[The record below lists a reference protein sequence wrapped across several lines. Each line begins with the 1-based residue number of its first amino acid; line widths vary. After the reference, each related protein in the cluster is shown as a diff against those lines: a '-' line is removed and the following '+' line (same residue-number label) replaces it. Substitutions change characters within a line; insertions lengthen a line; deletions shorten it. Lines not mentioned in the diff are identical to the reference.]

1 MKKVAITILPW
12 AVCLACLWYVVRTF
26 NWGEIGRL
34 LGGADLPLALFGST
48 VVLLAF
54 YFLRAARWHLLLRE
68 AGTPTPFARVFEA
81 TALSVG
87 VAILT
92 PASAAEALKVE
103 MLKRDMHTDRASG
116 YSSFFAER
124 ILDGVVLA
132 LVGLAGVQQAGLFPG
147 SWITEI
153 LLAGGVVG
161 AVALA
166 ALMSARGYRLQ
177 APVLAVTVL
186 GWLAIGAGWQ
196 LCFRALAIDVS
207 FAGTLTVLA
216 LSTILSVLT
225 LAPGG
230 IGVSE
235 VSITALLQLLGVE
248 AALAQAGSLI
258 IRAFGLWALVLG
270 LALWAAARYVGKV
283 PKMSS

>member
-1 MKKVAITILPW
+1 MKKAALTVLPW
-12 AVCLACLWYVVRTF
+12 AVGLACLWYVLRTF
-26 NWGEIGRL
+26 NWDEIGRL
-34 LGGADLPLALFGST
+34 LGRTDPTMALLGSSAG
-48 VVLLAF
+48 LLAY

-81 TALSVG
+81 TAFSVG

-103 MLKRDMHTDRASG
+103 MLKRNLLTDRVSG
-116 YSSFFAER
+116 YSSFAAER

-132 LVGLAGVQQAGLFPG
+132 LFGLAGAQQAGLFPG
-147 SWITEI
+147 SWIPAV
-153 LLAGGVVG
+153 LLAGGVAG
-161 AVALA
+161 ALA
-166 ALMSARGYRLQ
+166 LAGLMRARGYRLGV
-177 APVLAVTVL
+177 PVLAVTVL
-186 GWLAIGAGWQ
+186 GWLAIGAGWH
-196 LCFRALAIDVS
+196 LCFRALAIEVS
-207 FAGTLTVLA
+207 FSGTLTVLA
-216 LSTILSVLT
+216 LSTILSVVT
-225 LAPGG
+225 LVPGG

-248 AALAQAGSLI
+248 AALAQAGSLV

>member
-1 MKKVAITILPW
+1 MKKAALTVLPW
-12 AVCLACLWYVVRTF
+12 AVGLACVWYVFRTF
-26 NWGEIGRL
+26 NWGEVGRL
-34 LGGADLPLALFGST
+34 LGGAELSLALLGST
-48 VVLLAF
+48 AGLLAY
-54 YFLRAARWHLLLRE
+54 YFLRTARWHLLLRE

-81 TALSVG
+81 TAFSVG
-87 VAILT
+87 IAILT

-103 MLKRDMHTDRASG
+103 MLKRKLLTDRASG
-116 YSSFFAER
+116 YSSFVAER
-124 ILDGVVLA
+124 ILDGIVLA
-132 LVGLAGVQQAGLFPG
+132 LFGLAGVQQAGLFAG
-147 SWITEI
+147 SWVSEI
-153 LLAGGVVG
+153 LLAAGVLG
-161 AVALA
+161 ALALA
-166 ALMSARGYRLQ
+166 ALMRARGYRLQ
-177 APVLAVTVL
+177 PTVLALTVL

-225 LAPGG
+225 FVPGG

-235 VSITALLQLLGVE
+235 VSITALLQLLGVD

-258 IRAFGLWALVLG
+258 IRAFGLWALLLG

>member
-1 MKKVAITILPW
+1 VKKVALAVLPW
-12 AVCLACLWYVVRTF
+12 AVCLACLWYVLRTF
-26 NWGEIGRL
+26 NWGAIGRL
-34 LGGADLPLALFGST
+34 LGGADLPLALLGST
-48 VVLLAF
+48 VGLLAY
-54 YFLRAARWHLLLRE
+54 YFLRAARWHLLLRD

-81 TALSVG
+81 TAFSVG
-87 VAILT
+87 VAVLT

-103 MLKRDMHTDRASG
+103 MLKRNLHTDRVTG
-116 YSSFFAER
+116 YSSFAAER

-132 LVGLAGVQQAGLFPG
+132 LCGLAGVQQAGLFPG
-147 SWITEI
+147 SWVSEI
-153 LLAGGVVG
+153 LLAGGVLG

-166 ALMSARGYRLQ
+166 GLMSARGYRLQ

-186 GWLAIGAGWQ
+186 GWLAIGAGWHV
-196 LCFRALAIDVS
+196 CFRALAIEVS
-207 FAGTLTVLA
+207 FSGTLTVLA

-248 AALAQAGSLI
+248 AALAQAGSLV

>member
-1 MKKVAITILPW
+1 LKKAALTILPW
-12 AVCLACLWYVVRTF
+12 ALCLACLWYVLRTF

-34 LGGADLPLALFGST
+34 LGGADLPMALLGSAAT
-48 VVLLAF
+48 LLAF

-81 TALSVG
+81 TAFSVG
-87 VAILT
+87 IAILT

-103 MLKRDMHTDRASG
+103 MLKRNLHTDRATG
-116 YSSFFAER
+116 YSSFAAER

-132 LVGLAGVQQAGLFPG
+132 LFGLAGVQQAGLFRG
-147 SWITEI
+147 SWISEI
-153 LLAGGVVG
+153 LLAGGVLG
-161 AVALA
+161 ALA
-166 ALMSARGYRLQ
+166 LAGLMSARGYRLR

-186 GWLAIGAGWQ
+186 GWLAIGAGWH
-196 LCFRALAIDVS
+196 LCLRALAIDVS
-207 FAGTLTVLA
+207 FFGTLTALA
-216 LSTILSVLT
+216 LSTILSVIT
-225 LAPGG
+225 FVPGG

-248 AALAQAGSLI
+248 AALAQAGSI
-258 IRAFGLWALVLG
+258 MIRAFGLWALLLG
-270 LALWAAARYVGKV
+270 LALWAGARYVGKV

>member
-1 MKKVAITILPW
+1 MKKALLTVLPW
-12 AVCLACLWYVVRTF
+12 AVGLACLWYVLRSFSWV
-26 NWGEIGRL
+26 EIGRL
-34 LGGADLPLALFGST
+34 LGGADLSTALLGST
-48 VVLLAF
+48 AGLVAY
-54 YFLRAARWHLLLRE
+54 YFLRTARWHLLLRE

-81 TALSVG
+81 TAFSVG

-103 MLKRDMHTDRASG
+103 MLKRKLLTDRASG
-116 YSSFFAER
+116 YSSFVAEH

-132 LVGLAGVQQAGLFPG
+132 LFGLAGVQQAGLFRG
-147 SWITEI
+147 SWVSEV
-153 LLAGGVVG
+153 LLAAGVLG
-161 AVALA
+161 AIALA
-166 ALMSARGYRLQ
+166 ALMRARGYRLR
-177 APVLAVTVL
+177 APVIAVTVL
-186 GWLAIGAGWQ
+186 GWLAIATGWH

-225 LAPGG
+225 LVPGG

-248 AALAQAGSLI
+248 AARAQAGSII

-283 PKMSS
+283 PKTSS